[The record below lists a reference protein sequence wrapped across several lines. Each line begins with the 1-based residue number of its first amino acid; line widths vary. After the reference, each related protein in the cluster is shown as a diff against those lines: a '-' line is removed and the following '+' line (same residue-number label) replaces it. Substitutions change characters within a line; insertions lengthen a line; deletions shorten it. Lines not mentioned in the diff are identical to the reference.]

1 MRRCGHTAT
10 ATLCTRKQKGRLL
23 YARRFMYSS
32 RHGNQQE
39 PPKAKHQLN
48 RQPADNQQQTK
59 SKDTAQHLFVQ
70 HVLGQLQPTVLQMQ
84 MQTARNSSPIAK
96 RIQSAAQG
104 KLDKADH
111 STSHAGYLLLPIPD
125 SMSMACVYLLNSN
138 TTCSTGSC
146 WPYQCVLPRLMG
158 NKSSCRFSTLSSDSV
173 LLGNVQRR
181 TAA

>member
-1 MRRCGHTAT
+1 
-10 ATLCTRKQKGRLL
+10 
-23 YARRFMYSS
+23 
-32 RHGNQQE
+32 
-39 PPKAKHQLN
+39 
-48 RQPADNQQQTK
+48 
-59 SKDTAQHLFVQ
+59 
-70 HVLGQLQPTVLQMQ
+70 MQ
-84 MQTARNSSPIAK
+84 IQTARNSSPTAK

-111 STSHAGYLLLPIPD
+111 STSDAGYLLLPIGIPD
-125 SMSMACVYLLNSN
+125 SMSLACVYLLNSN
-138 TTCSTGSC
+138 ITRSTGSC